1 MARARER
8 RNERRPTWN
17 LPRDGSPGRV
27 AHSRPK
33 TFLNLFNELLFT
45 TKLYMRDLTQIEP
58 EWLPELAPH
67 FFAAHQGLAAGA
79 GHLAGA
85 GGAGGR
91 AVSPRAVADGLPPPG
106 GSGGSKLAQ
115 IAREREMRGQQ

>member
-1 MARARER
+1 M
-8 RNERRPTWN
+8 
-17 LPRDGSPGRV
+17 
-27 AHSRPK
+27 
-33 TFLNLFNELLFT
+33 LFNELLFT

-85 GGAGGR
+85 GGGGAGDEHDQW
-91 AVSPRAVADGLPPPG
+91 VAGHHAGACAWEEVVVWG
-106 GSGGSKLAQ
+106 G
-115 IAREREMRGQQ
+115 

>member
-1 MARARER
+1 M
-8 RNERRPTWN
+8 
-17 LPRDGSPGRV
+17 
-27 AHSRPK
+27 
-33 TFLNLFNELLFT
+33 LFNELLFT

-91 AVSPRAVADGLPPPG
+91 GEPSRCRGRAAATGRVWREQARSDCKGARDARSTVVAT
-106 GSGGSKLAQ
+106 
-115 IAREREMRGQQ
+115 RGWGDRL

>member
-1 MARARER
+1 LRQARC
-8 RNERRPTWN
+8 
-17 LPRDGSPGRV
+17 V
-27 AHSRPK
+27 
-33 TFLNLFNELLFT
+33 LFNELLFT

-91 AVSPRAVADGLPPPG
+91 AVSPRAAADGLPPPV